1 MRRAINGRENELGFT
16 IQPRKSSRNPAV
28 SLCDLD
34 FADDIVLLSNE
45 IEQARK
51 LVASV
56 QVECRKVG
64 LELNAKKTQAM
75 FYNTDVA
82 KIRTVDGTLIKQ
94 ALTESGDQDFKYLGS
109 WCEQSRDISTR
120 KALAWQAVNKMS
132 KVWKSKLDRNLKI
145 QLFRATSETILL
157 YGSAS

>member
-1 MRRAINGRENELGFT
+1 MQGDTLAPYLFVITLDYAMRQAINGRENELGFT

-82 KIRTVDGTLIKQ
+82 EI
-94 ALTESGDQDFKYLGS
+94 
-109 WCEQSRDISTR
+109 
-120 KALAWQAVNKMS
+120 
-132 KVWKSKLDRNLKI
+132 
-145 QLFRATSETILL
+145 
-157 YGSAS
+157 